1 MSKAGHTDSGDGQ
14 AMAIAMVWQL
24 QWVARHYLRP
34 VLPGLAASVQGL
46 LAAPDQAARQR
57 FGGYAIAIGDVA

>member
-1 MSKAGHTDSGDGQ
+1 
-14 AMAIAMVWQL
+14 MAIAMVWQL
-24 QWVARHYLRP
+24 QWAARHYLRP

-57 FGGYAIAIGDVA
+57 FGGYAIAISDVA